1 MKSMADETEDSENE
15 IKTLIGINLINGNND
30 QKDYTSLGV
39 VVIPKSHIHTRY
51 ISHLRILVCHQ
62 IHTLPSSFTFCTT
75 QGWIITKVLE
85 ESIKIKDIVL
95 QSGAVNIQRCFDKP
109 KVGIKTKSGE
119 ALGFIFVEYSTLLCK
134 AREIID
140 EQIFQRSKRLENY
153 WFVDP
158 NGWPVNEEQEI
169 AFGVIDIINGSCLT
183 LDGAVIPGSSSSSSY
198 ISSPS
203 PKAVRSSLLGKRH
216 LSFRDSKDLDRC
228 QVADSSVGN
237 IQYAKQ
243 ILISY
248 VRADAAHHALD
259 LKQELSLLGF
269 SVYLVKLA
277 DVLGKIILP
286 VSFLEE
292 WPPRCLAIQFATTQ
306 YINWKTPA
314 QIQTEVAEGGIDQA
328 KNIRYWNNKYVKY
341 VAKEIGERLEDF
353 LGLSI
358 SRVPSLTRRVR
369 LCSILHIIIQ
379 HSYLIPTV
387 QLHEIERLADTLIYP
402 EFELLIHVIYNLL
415 RFFFNKSVKTVVKSC
430 ACVEESNPLALT
442 TDREGYPLLVLCIH
456 PKQAEYGLELKKWFE
471 EKKYEVWCTTELEFS
486 YPDSLPSSE
495 VISLSQASSCGA
507 LSDVEC
513 ENRQKFQE
521 KADDAGIIVFVVSRD
536 FILSKTCQQQLF
548 YCEQRKR
555 MIALKYEKFYCPGWM
570 SMLIGNDSWEVK
582 HLKKSLSVEDA
593 VYIAGSTVFHS
604 ERSYEICRKIG
615 QHLATL
621 DSISVVTG
629 GFYGVGETVGKAFYE
644 ETQKLWKKH
653 KVWHILPEQDS
664 SDRRK
669 QARQNLDGTFRVI
682 DYGKTLF
689 YGDCVRERE
698 TIAARVFDI
707 CILIEGGPGAA
718 HEAEEFTW
726 NDHIVIPVKCTG
738 GAAGGE
744 FNVPKKIF
752 ETPQSVSENDWSIL
766 FDETV
771 TPDTIG
777 QAVKRIV
784 ECLQKKLNVERETS
798 DSSTRINSPNKS
810 VLKSNSPEG
819 QKTSLSSMKT
829 VIINDTRTMK

>member
-1 MKSMADETEDSENE
+1 M
-15 IKTLIGINLINGNND
+15 
-30 QKDYTSLGV
+30 
-39 VVIPKSHIHTRY
+39 
-51 ISHLRILVCHQ
+51 
-62 IHTLPSSFTFCTT
+62 FC
-75 QGWIITKVLE
+75 WIITKVLE

-269 SVYLVKLA
+269 SVYLDVHEIQSGVDWQDSLNFAVSTCEVFIPLVTPRYGETQWTNREVKLA

-358 SRVPSLTRRVR
+358 SRVPSLTRR
-369 LCSILHIIIQ
+369 
-379 HSYLIPTV
+379 
-387 QLHEIERLADTLIYP
+387 
-402 EFELLIHVIYNLL
+402 
-415 RFFFNKSVKTVVKSC
+415 KTVVKSC

-495 VISLSQASSCGA
+495 VINLSQASSCGT

-555 MIALKYEKFYCPGWM
+555 MIALKYEKFNCPGWM